1 MFTIF
6 VQMSLKISA
15 VFSQP
20 FKALT
25 RQNSNVRSPLA
36 VIMCC
41 VSAATVV
48 SAADLT
54 AFESATVKPT
64 APDARGG
71 TGVRNYPG
79 GRLAA
84 ENMTLRDLLAFA
96 WKVQRFQVT
105 GEPAW
110 ADSSHYDI
118 SAKAAGNAGP
128 DKLRGMLQP
137 LIEDRFKVTLHRE
150 TRDLPVYAL
159 IRNPDRA
166 IAQGLGQTREAGCD
180 QPAQGQR
187 ASLSTAC
194 ASLSAGRSSINGQ
207 GVTMSA
213 LATLLS
219 RILDTT
225 VVDKTGMDGSF
236 DVRLRWAPDPRQEF
250 GGPAPPPPAGARVP
264 PASSG
269 PSIFVAVQEQLGLKL
284 DAQQGPVDVL
294 VIEHAERP
302 AAN

>member
-6 VQMSLKISA
+6 EQMGLKISA

-20 FKALT
+20 FEAFT
-25 RQNSNVRSPLA
+25 RQNSNVRRPVA
-36 VIMCC
+36 VFLCC

-48 SAADLT
+48 AAADLT
-54 AFESATVKPT
+54 AFEAATVKPT

-71 TGVRNYPG
+71 TGVRTYPG

-96 WKVQRFQVT
+96 WRVQRFQVT
-105 GEPAW
+105 GEPTW

-118 SAKAAGNAGP
+118 AAKAAGNAGTE
-128 DKLRGMLQP
+128 KVREMLQP

-150 TRDLPVYAL
+150 TRDMPIYAL
-159 IRNPDRA
+159 TRNPDRA
-166 IAQGLGQTREAGCD
+166 IAQGLGQTKEADCD
-180 QPAQGQR
+180 QPAQGPHV
-187 ASLSTAC
+187 SLSPAC
-194 ASLSAGRSSINGQ
+194 GSLSAGRSSINGQ
-207 GVTMSA
+207 GVTMPA

-225 VVDKTGMDGSF
+225 VVDKTGMEGNY
-236 DVRLRWAPDPRQEF
+236 DVRLRWAPDPKQEF
-250 GGPAPPPPAGARVP
+250 GGPMPLPPGVKMPPAP
-264 PASSG
+264 TG
-269 PSIFVAVQEQLGLKL
+269 PSIFVAVEEQLGLKL
-284 DAQQGPVDVL
+284 DAQQGQVDVL

-302 AAN
+302 PAN